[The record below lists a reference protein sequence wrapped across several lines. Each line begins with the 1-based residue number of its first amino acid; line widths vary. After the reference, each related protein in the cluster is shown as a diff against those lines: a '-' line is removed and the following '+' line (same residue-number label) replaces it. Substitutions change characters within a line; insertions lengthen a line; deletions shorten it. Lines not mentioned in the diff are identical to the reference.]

1 MFSQSFQPVLRI
13 HIFGV
18 DPDPDPRI
26 DASDWWI
33 RIRIFITDLQ
43 DANKKIIVLK
53 KIFCLLL
60 FEATFASFFKDY
72 SRDKGFSYNFC
83 LMIKGSGSR
92 RSQKIRIPGVRIRN
106 TDLPLLQTF
115 AFSTQRYLRVR
126 YGLTQVGVCPFCI
139 VSWVGFQRQAGH
151 HIHPSSLQPYL
162 WRAKAHLF

>member
-53 KIFCLLL
+53 KFFCLLF
-60 FEATFASFFKDY
+60 FEATFASFFKDN

-92 RSQKIRIPGVRIRN
+92 RSQKYGSHGSGSAKLICHFCKLSHFRYNATYAMVLPRLASVHFASYLGWGFSAKQGTIFIPSASLRTRKARLFSG
-106 TDLPLLQTF
+106 LL
-115 AFSTQRYLRVR
+115 
-126 YGLTQVGVCPFCI
+126 
-139 VSWVGFQRQAGH
+139 
-151 HIHPSSLQPYL
+151 
-162 WRAKAHLF
+162 